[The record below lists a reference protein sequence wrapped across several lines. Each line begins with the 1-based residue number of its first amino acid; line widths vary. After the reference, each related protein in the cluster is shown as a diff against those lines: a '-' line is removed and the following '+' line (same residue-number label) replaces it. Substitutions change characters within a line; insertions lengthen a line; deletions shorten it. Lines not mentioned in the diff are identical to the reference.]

1 MFNIMKLNNIKN
13 IFYWTDNNGAVYLPG
28 DTALTYRTKS
38 DLPRFVAAVYS
49 ALNTDSGVSERV
61 VTLNGHCG
69 LLLDVLYDKD
79 WVSETFSNLNCE
91 IPDEIIM
98 NLFGAA
104 LPCLAQIMW
113 NDIHASLNKT
123 EHCSN
128 CPDLRILVGQNT
140 DKDGHELCFFIPFG
154 GTEFDDDWTP
164 MSTPLK
170 AYKKDM
176 RSIKPAGN
184 YEEGKD
190 YMVAVSP
197 WVLEAFLKANQI
209 DYVQLIRGQDLKN
222 PPVGSIRYANE
233 KEVVWYEYSSAT
245 TTRRCTDL
253 SRAKSFV
260 QGWVNLDCPTLK
272 RFSTNQKVL
281 SVNGFGAAVP
291 LFESPL
297 VDTSYVDTVIA
308 DDIEDKEIE
317 GLRKHLNPDG
327 VISQLLNNV
336 QKARAEKGIDEV
348 ESRVKQVE
356 TQIRLFLRT
365 PEIENE
371 IKDIETAH
379 LNEEGSFDCGFI
391 FWYPK
396 ADSQL
401 EKDMSL
407 LVGANRRK
415 LSWLDIAVPTFSQS
429 INVQRYGAELIKKLV
444 KERLGI
450 ELYYRS
456 ELD

>member
-1 MFNIMKLNNIKN
+1 MKAEIKFAN
-13 IFYWTDNNGAVYLPG
+13 TSNGPKA
-28 DTALTYRTKS
+28 
-38 DLPRFVAAVYS
+38 FV
-49 ALNTDSGVSERV
+49 
-61 VTLNGHCG
+61 
-69 LLLDVLYDKD
+69 
-79 WVSETFSNLNCE
+79 
-91 IPDEIIM
+91 
-98 NLFGAA
+98 
-104 LPCLAQIMW
+104 
-113 NDIHASLNKT
+113 KT
-123 EHCSN
+123 
-128 CPDLRILVGQNT
+128 
-140 DKDGHELCFFIPFG
+140 
-154 GTEFDDDWTP
+154 FDDDWTP

-260 QGWVNLDCPTLK
+260 QEWVNLDCPTLK

-281 SVNGFGAAVP
+281 SVNGFGVAVP

-379 LNEEGSFDCGFI
+379 LNEEGGFDCGFI

-415 LSWLDIAVPTFSQS
+415 LSWLDIAIPTFSQS

>member
-1 MFNIMKLNNIKN
+1 MKAEIKFAN
-13 IFYWTDNNGAVYLPG
+13 TNNGPKA
-28 DTALTYRTKS
+28 
-38 DLPRFVAAVYS
+38 FV
-49 ALNTDSGVSERV
+49 
-61 VTLNGHCG
+61 
-69 LLLDVLYDKD
+69 
-79 WVSETFSNLNCE
+79 
-91 IPDEIIM
+91 
-98 NLFGAA
+98 
-104 LPCLAQIMW
+104 
-113 NDIHASLNKT
+113 KT
-123 EHCSN
+123 
-128 CPDLRILVGQNT
+128 
-140 DKDGHELCFFIPFG
+140 
-154 GTEFDDDWTP
+154 FDDDWTP

-260 QGWVNLDCPTLK
+260 QEWVNLDCPTLK

-297 VDTSYVDTVIA
+297 V
-308 DDIEDKEIE
+308 
-317 GLRKHLNPDG
+317 
-327 VISQLLNNV
+327 
-336 QKARAEKGIDEV
+336 
-348 ESRVKQVE
+348 
-356 TQIRLFLRT
+356 
-365 PEIENE
+365 
-371 IKDIETAH
+371 
-379 LNEEGSFDCGFI
+379 
-391 FWYPK
+391 
-396 ADSQL
+396 
-401 EKDMSL
+401 
-407 LVGANRRK
+407 GANRRK

-429 INVQRYGAELIKKLV
+429 VNVQRYGAELVKKLV

>member
-1 MFNIMKLNNIKN
+1 
-13 IFYWTDNNGAVYLPG
+13 
-28 DTALTYRTKS
+28 
-38 DLPRFVAAVYS
+38 
-49 ALNTDSGVSERV
+49 
-61 VTLNGHCG
+61 
-69 LLLDVLYDKD
+69 
-79 WVSETFSNLNCE
+79 
-91 IPDEIIM
+91 M
-98 NLFGAA
+98 NE
-104 LPCLAQIMW
+104 
-113 NDIHASLNKT
+113 N
-123 EHCSN
+123 
-128 CPDLRILVGQNT
+128 
-140 DKDGHELCFFIPFG
+140 
-154 GTEFDDDWTP
+154 
-164 MSTPLK
+164 
-170 AYKKDM
+170 
-176 RSIKPAGN
+176 
-184 YEEGKD
+184 
-190 YMVAVSP
+190 
-197 WVLEAFLKANQI
+197 
-209 DYVQLIRGQDLKN
+209 
-222 PPVGSIRYANE
+222 
-233 KEVVWYEYSSAT
+233 EVVWYEYSSAS

-260 QGWVNLDCPTLK
+260 QEWVNLDCPTLK

-336 QKARAEKGIDEV
+336 QKARAEKEIDKV

-379 LNEEGSFDCGFI
+379 LNEEGGFDCGFI

-407 LVGANRRK
+407 LVGANKRK

-429 INVQRYGAELIKKLV
+429 VNVQRYGAEFVKKLV

>member
-1 MFNIMKLNNIKN
+1 MKAEIKFAN
-13 IFYWTDNNGAVYLPG
+13 TSNGPKA
-28 DTALTYRTKS
+28 
-38 DLPRFVAAVYS
+38 FV
-49 ALNTDSGVSERV
+49 
-61 VTLNGHCG
+61 
-69 LLLDVLYDKD
+69 
-79 WVSETFSNLNCE
+79 
-91 IPDEIIM
+91 
-98 NLFGAA
+98 
-104 LPCLAQIMW
+104 
-113 NDIHASLNKT
+113 KT
-123 EHCSN
+123 
-128 CPDLRILVGQNT
+128 
-140 DKDGHELCFFIPFG
+140 
-154 GTEFDDDWTP
+154 FDDDWTP

-260 QGWVNLDCPTLK
+260 QEWVNLDCPTLK

-336 QKARAEKGIDEV
+336 QNR
-348 ESRVKQVE
+348 
-356 TQIRLFLRT
+356 RLTRTCCTVQNHKFLQFLRLST
-365 PEIENE
+365 DNRTNSPFNFCS
-371 IKDIETAH
+371 
-379 LNEEGSFDCGFI
+379 LFFRVNCGH
-391 FWYPK
+391 
-396 ADSQL
+396 QL
-401 EKDMSL
+401 IPCIRGPFFKRIVQPL
-407 LVGANRRK
+407 TCVVFFVRRCIGEYK
-415 LSWLDIAVPTFSQS
+415 F
-429 INVQRYGAELIKKLV
+429 LIKHV
-444 KERLGI
+444 ERVSHL
-450 ELYYRS
+450 L
-456 ELD
+456 LTVFMP

>member
-1 MFNIMKLNNIKN
+1 
-13 IFYWTDNNGAVYLPG
+13 
-28 DTALTYRTKS
+28 
-38 DLPRFVAAVYS
+38 
-49 ALNTDSGVSERV
+49 
-61 VTLNGHCG
+61 
-69 LLLDVLYDKD
+69 
-79 WVSETFSNLNCE
+79 
-91 IPDEIIM
+91 
-98 NLFGAA
+98 
-104 LPCLAQIMW
+104 
-113 NDIHASLNKT
+113 
-123 EHCSN
+123 
-128 CPDLRILVGQNT
+128 
-140 DKDGHELCFFIPFG
+140 
-154 GTEFDDDWTP
+154 
-164 MSTPLK
+164 
-170 AYKKDM
+170 
-176 RSIKPAGN
+176 
-184 YEEGKD
+184 
-190 YMVAVSP
+190 MVAVSP

-260 QGWVNLDCPTLK
+260 QEWVNLDCPTLK

-379 LNEEGSFDCGFI
+379 LNEESSFDCGFI

>member
-1 MFNIMKLNNIKN
+1 MYQLQNIDYLYRISTMTGSSKLVTVQADRDSHDLNDKHFVMLNLCRAIVN
-13 IFYWTDNNGAVYLPG
+13 FANEGHVISAVYELEPDGTSKRVAYRGLPEYQE
-28 DTALTYRTKS
+28 ALKDPEPDVIVAKFATNFSSGASFASQCRVNQKS
-38 DLPRFVAAVYS
+38 REVFDIEA
-49 ALNTDSGVSERV
+49 SGTPS
-61 VTLNGHCG
+61 
-69 LLLDVLYDKD
+69 DK
-79 WVSETFSNLNCE
+79 
-91 IPDEIIM
+91 
-98 NLFGAA
+98 
-104 LPCLAQIMW
+104 
-113 NDIHASLNKT
+113 
-123 EHCSN
+123 
-128 CPDLRILVGQNT
+128 
-140 DKDGHELCFFIPFG
+140 
-154 GTEFDDDWTP
+154 
-164 MSTPLK
+164 
-170 AYKKDM
+170 
-176 RSIKPAGN
+176 
-184 YEEGKD
+184 
-190 YMVAVSP
+190 
-197 WVLEAFLKANQI
+197 
-209 DYVQLIRGQDLKN
+209 
-222 PPVGSIRYANE
+222 
-233 KEVVWYEYSSAT
+233 
-245 TTRRCTDL
+245 
-253 SRAKSFV
+253 
-260 QGWVNLDCPTLK
+260 
-272 RFSTNQKVL
+272 NQKVL

-379 LNEEGSFDCGFI
+379 LNEEGGFDCGFI

-429 INVQRYGAELIKKLV
+429 VNVQRYGAELVKKLA

-450 ELYYRS
+450 ELYYHS

>member
-1 MFNIMKLNNIKN
+1 MTLNLSLVSGSDGIKN
-13 IFYWTDNNGAVYLPG
+13 GRQHPGPEQQEGQECCVSGRRASGSFTLKKLDGTRISKGVTFKKIAAIRACNKLSNRKDVNGQF
-28 DTALTYRTKS
+28 
-38 DLPRFVAAVYS
+38 LPRLKSRVSLPLFMKAEIKFANTSNGPKAFV
-49 ALNTDSGVSERV
+49 
-61 VTLNGHCG
+61 
-69 LLLDVLYDKD
+69 
-79 WVSETFSNLNCE
+79 
-91 IPDEIIM
+91 
-98 NLFGAA
+98 
-104 LPCLAQIMW
+104 
-113 NDIHASLNKT
+113 KT
-123 EHCSN
+123 
-128 CPDLRILVGQNT
+128 
-140 DKDGHELCFFIPFG
+140 
-154 GTEFDDDWTP
+154 FDDDWTP

-260 QGWVNLDCPTLK
+260 QEWVNLDCPTLK

-336 QKARAEKGIDEV
+336 QKARAEKEIDEV

-379 LNEEGSFDCGFI
+379 LNEEGGFDCGFI

>member
-1 MFNIMKLNNIKN
+1 MDWKFIMCLLVMCSTTIWKLLEI
-13 IFYWTDNNGAVYLPG
+13 
-28 DTALTYRTKS
+28 LTYGEIQVRQV
-38 DLPRFVAAVYS
+38 DDVM
-49 ALNTDSGVSERV
+49 
-61 VTLNGHCG
+61 TLYM
-69 LLLDVLYDKD
+69 VFTIY
-79 WVSETFSNLNCE
+79 
-91 IPDEIIM
+91 
-98 NLFGAA
+98 A
-104 LPCLAQIMW
+104 
-113 NDIHASLNKT
+113 
-123 EHCSN
+123 
-128 CPDLRILVGQNT
+128 
-140 DKDGHELCFFIPFG
+140 
-154 GTEFDDDWTP
+154 
-164 MSTPLK
+164 
-170 AYKKDM
+170 AYK
-176 RSIKPAGN
+176 AGMAVQAKRQKQT
-184 YEEGKD
+184 EEK
-190 YMVAVSP
+190 
-197 WVLEAFLKANQI
+197 I
-209 DYVQLIRGQDLKN
+209 
-222 PPVGSIRYANE
+222 
-233 KEVVWYEYSSAT
+233 AT

-260 QGWVNLDCPTLK
+260 QEWVNLDCPTLK

>member
-1 MFNIMKLNNIKN
+1 M
-13 IFYWTDNNGAVYLPG
+13 
-28 DTALTYRTKS
+28 AL
-38 DLPRFVAAVYS
+38 RF
-49 ALNTDSGVSERV
+49 L
-61 VTLNGHCG
+61 
-69 LLLDVLYDKD
+69 
-79 WVSETFSNLNCE
+79 
-91 IPDEIIM
+91 
-98 NLFGAA
+98 
-104 LPCLAQIMW
+104 
-113 NDIHASLNKT
+113 
-123 EHCSN
+123 
-128 CPDLRILVGQNT
+128 
-140 DKDGHELCFFIPFG
+140 
-154 GTEFDDDWTP
+154 
-164 MSTPLK
+164 
-170 AYKKDM
+170 
-176 RSIKPAGN
+176 
-184 YEEGKD
+184 
-190 YMVAVSP
+190 
-197 WVLEAFLKANQI
+197 
-209 DYVQLIRGQDLKN
+209 
-222 PPVGSIRYANE
+222 
-233 KEVVWYEYSSAT
+233 
-245 TTRRCTDL
+245 
-253 SRAKSFV
+253 
-260 QGWVNLDCPTLK
+260 
-272 RFSTNQKVL
+272 
-281 SVNGFGAAVP
+281 

-336 QKARAEKGIDEV
+336 QKARAEKEIDEV

-379 LNEEGSFDCGFI
+379 LNEEGGFDCGFI

>member
-1 MFNIMKLNNIKN
+1 M
-13 IFYWTDNNGAVYLPG
+13 
-28 DTALTYRTKS
+28 
-38 DLPRFVAAVYS
+38 
-49 ALNTDSGVSERV
+49 
-61 VTLNGHCG
+61 
-69 LLLDVLYDKD
+69 
-79 WVSETFSNLNCE
+79 
-91 IPDEIIM
+91 
-98 NLFGAA
+98 
-104 LPCLAQIMW
+104 
-113 NDIHASLNKT
+113 
-123 EHCSN
+123 
-128 CPDLRILVGQNT
+128 
-140 DKDGHELCFFIPFG
+140 
-154 GTEFDDDWTP
+154 
-164 MSTPLK
+164 
-170 AYKKDM
+170 
-176 RSIKPAGN
+176 
-184 YEEGKD
+184 
-190 YMVAVSP
+190 
-197 WVLEAFLKANQI
+197 
-209 DYVQLIRGQDLKN
+209 
-222 PPVGSIRYANE
+222 
-233 KEVVWYEYSSAT
+233 
-245 TTRRCTDL
+245 
-253 SRAKSFV
+253 
-260 QGWVNLDCPTLK
+260 
-272 RFSTNQKVL
+272 L

-336 QKARAEKGIDEV
+336 QKARAEKGIDDV
-348 ESRVKQVE
+348 DSRVYQVE
-356 TQIRLFLRT
+356 TPIRPLLRT
-365 PEIENE
+365 TEIENE
-371 IKDIETAH
+371 FKDIGTAH

>member
-1 MFNIMKLNNIKN
+1 MKAEVKFAN
-13 IFYWTDNNGAVYLPG
+13 TSNGPKA
-28 DTALTYRTKS
+28 
-38 DLPRFVAAVYS
+38 FV
-49 ALNTDSGVSERV
+49 
-61 VTLNGHCG
+61 
-69 LLLDVLYDKD
+69 
-79 WVSETFSNLNCE
+79 
-91 IPDEIIM
+91 
-98 NLFGAA
+98 
-104 LPCLAQIMW
+104 
-113 NDIHASLNKT
+113 KT
-123 EHCSN
+123 
-128 CPDLRILVGQNT
+128 
-140 DKDGHELCFFIPFG
+140 
-154 GTEFDDDWTP
+154 FDDDWTP

-184 YEEGKD
+184 YEEGKN

-222 PPVGSIRYANE
+222 PPVGS
-233 KEVVWYEYSSAT
+233 
-245 TTRRCTDL
+245 
-253 SRAKSFV
+253 AKSFV
-260 QGWVNLDCPTLK
+260 QEWVNLDCHTLK

-281 SVNGFGAAVP
+281 SVNGFGIAVP

-336 QKARAEKGIDEV
+336 QKARAEKEIDEM

-379 LNEEGSFDCGFI
+379 LNEEGGFDCGFI

-407 LVGANRRK
+407 LVGANKRK
-415 LSWLDIAVPTFSQS
+415 LSWLDITVPTFSQS
-429 INVQRYGAELIKKLV
+429 VNVQRYGAEFVKKLV

>member
-1 MFNIMKLNNIKN
+1 MFNIMNLNNIEN
-13 IFYWTDNNGAVYLPG
+13 IFYWTDNNGAVSLPG

-113 NDIHASLNKT
+113 NDIH
-123 EHCSN
+123 
-128 CPDLRILVGQNT
+128 
-140 DKDGHELCFFIPFG
+140 
-154 GTEFDDDWTP
+154 
-164 MSTPLK
+164 
-170 AYKKDM
+170 
-176 RSIKPAGN
+176 
-184 YEEGKD
+184 
-190 YMVAVSP
+190 
-197 WVLEAFLKANQI
+197 
-209 DYVQLIRGQDLKN
+209 
-222 PPVGSIRYANE
+222 
-233 KEVVWYEYSSAT
+233 
-245 TTRRCTDL
+245 
-253 SRAKSFV
+253 
-260 QGWVNLDCPTLK
+260 
-272 RFSTNQKVL
+272 
-281 SVNGFGAAVP
+281 
-291 LFESPL
+291 
-297 VDTSYVDTVIA
+297 
-308 DDIEDKEIE
+308 IEDKEIE

-379 LNEEGSFDCGFI
+379 LNEESSFDCGFI

>member
-1 MFNIMKLNNIKN
+1 MFNIMNLNNIEN
-13 IFYWTDNNGAVYLPG
+13 IFYWTDNNGAVSLPG

-154 GTEFDDDWTP
+154 GTEFDHDERIRC
-164 MSTPLK
+164 
-170 AYKKDM
+170 AHAA
-176 RSIKPAGN
+176 RVVEN
-184 YEEGKD
+184 YLD
-190 YMVAVSP
+190 NVA
-197 WVLEAFLKANQI
+197 
-209 DYVQLIRGQDLKN
+209 
-222 PPVGSIRYANE
+222 YANE

-260 QGWVNLDCPTLK
+260 QEWVNLDCPTLK

-379 LNEEGSFDCGFI
+379 LNEEGGFDCGFI

>member
-1 MFNIMKLNNIKN
+1 MKAEIKFAN
-13 IFYWTDNNGAVYLPG
+13 TSNGPKA
-28 DTALTYRTKS
+28 
-38 DLPRFVAAVYS
+38 FV
-49 ALNTDSGVSERV
+49 
-61 VTLNGHCG
+61 
-69 LLLDVLYDKD
+69 
-79 WVSETFSNLNCE
+79 
-91 IPDEIIM
+91 
-98 NLFGAA
+98 
-104 LPCLAQIMW
+104 
-113 NDIHASLNKT
+113 KT
-123 EHCSN
+123 
-128 CPDLRILVGQNT
+128 
-140 DKDGHELCFFIPFG
+140 
-154 GTEFDDDWTP
+154 FDDDWTP

-260 QGWVNLDCPTLK
+260 QEWVNLDCPTLK

-336 QKARAEKGIDEV
+336 QKARAEKASMKWKAASSRSKPRFAFSCALRKSKTKSKTSKLLISMRRAALTVVSFSGI
-348 ESRVKQVE
+348 
-356 TQIRLFLRT
+356 
-365 PEIENE
+365 
-371 IKDIETAH
+371 
-379 LNEEGSFDCGFI
+379 
-391 FWYPK
+391 
-396 ADSQL
+396 
-401 EKDMSL
+401 
-407 LVGANRRK
+407 RK
-415 LSWLDIAVPTFSQS
+415 LILSSKRT
-429 INVQRYGAELIKKLV
+429 
-444 KERLGI
+444 
-450 ELYYRS
+450 
-456 ELD
+456 

>member
-1 MFNIMKLNNIKN
+1 MQKNNKKM
-13 IFYWTDNNGAVYLPG
+13 TCL
-28 DTALTYRTKS
+28 
-38 DLPRFVAAVYS
+38 AAI
-49 ALNTDSGVSERV
+49 L
-61 VTLNGHCG
+61 
-69 LLLDVLYDKD
+69 
-79 WVSETFSNLNCE
+79 
-91 IPDEIIM
+91 M
-98 NLFGAA
+98 AA
-104 LPCLAQIMW
+104 LAALLIFAIVDA
-113 NDIHASLNKT
+113 NRINRSL
-123 EHCSN
+123 S
-128 CPDLRILVGQNT
+128 
-140 DKDGHELCFFIPFG
+140 ELQQ
-154 GTEFDDDWTP
+154 TV
-164 MSTPLK
+164 
-170 AYKKDM
+170 
-176 RSIKPAGN
+176 N
-184 YEEGKD
+184 YEERLEPLLFYGATAETAETAATAETAKTLEPELNFTVTKSGIVPDDGSYVPVTLGDVTVCIPVAAAGQGGCTVTYCSGNSTAAIGD
-190 YMVAVSP
+190 YKIALV
-197 WVLEAFLKANQI
+197 EGN
-209 DYVQLIRGQDLKN
+209 
-222 PPVGSIRYANE
+222 
-233 KEVVWYEYSSAT
+233 SSAT

-260 QGWVNLDCPTLK
+260 QEWVNLDCPTLK

-281 SVNGFGAAVP
+281 SVNGFGVAVP

-336 QKARAEKGIDEV
+336 QKARAEKEIDEV

-379 LNEEGSFDCGFI
+379 LNEEGGFDCGFI

>member
-1 MFNIMKLNNIKN
+1 MFSVTCLIK
-13 IFYWTDNNGAVYLPG
+13 TDI
-28 DTALTYRTKS
+28 DTVKKCMGQNPYNPETFLQNFAARLTS
-38 DLPRFVAAVYS
+38 FDDP
-49 ALNTDSGVSERV
+49 
-61 VTLNGHCG
+61 
-69 LLLDVLYDKD
+69 LLDMYPT
-79 WVSETFSNLNCE
+79 SEIDGNIEDENVILGIREPQKLVEWAKTMKERTQCMAMAEFS
-91 IPDEIIM
+91 
-98 NLFGAA
+98 AA
-104 LPCLAQIMW
+104 LQK
-113 NDIHASLNKT
+113 H
-123 EHCSN
+123 
-128 CPDLRILVGQNT
+128 
-140 DKDGHELCFFIPFG
+140 
-154 GTEFDDDWTP
+154 
-164 MSTPLK
+164 K
-170 AYKKDM
+170 A
-176 RSIKPAGN
+176 
-184 YEEGKD
+184 EG
-190 YMVAVSP
+190 
-197 WVLEAFLKANQI
+197 I
-209 DYVQLIRGQDLKN
+209 D
-222 PPVGSIRYANE
+222 
-233 KEVVWYEYSSAT
+233 
-245 TTRRCTDL
+245 
-253 SRAKSFV
+253 
-260 QGWVNLDCPTLK
+260 DCPTLK

-281 SVNGFGAAVP
+281 SVNGFGVAVP

-297 VDTSYVDTVIA
+297 VDTSYIDTVIA

-336 QKARAEKGIDEV
+336 QKARAEKEIDEV

-379 LNEEGSFDCGFI
+379 LNEEGGFDCGFI

-396 ADSQL
+396 VDSQL

-407 LVGANRRK
+407 LVGANKRK

-429 INVQRYGAELIKKLV
+429 INIQRYCAEIVKKLV

>member
-1 MFNIMKLNNIKN
+1 MKAEIKFAN
-13 IFYWTDNNGAVYLPG
+13 TSNGPKA
-28 DTALTYRTKS
+28 
-38 DLPRFVAAVYS
+38 FV
-49 ALNTDSGVSERV
+49 
-61 VTLNGHCG
+61 
-69 LLLDVLYDKD
+69 
-79 WVSETFSNLNCE
+79 
-91 IPDEIIM
+91 
-98 NLFGAA
+98 
-104 LPCLAQIMW
+104 
-113 NDIHASLNKT
+113 KT
-123 EHCSN
+123 
-128 CPDLRILVGQNT
+128 
-140 DKDGHELCFFIPFG
+140 
-154 GTEFDDDWTP
+154 FDDDWTP

-260 QGWVNLDCPTLK
+260 QEWVNLDCPTLK

-308 DDIEDKEIE
+308 DDIED
-317 GLRKHLNPDG
+317 
-327 VISQLLNNV
+327 
-336 QKARAEKGIDEV
+336 
-348 ESRVKQVE
+348 
-356 TQIRLFLRT
+356 
-365 PEIENE
+365 
-371 IKDIETAH
+371 
-379 LNEEGSFDCGFI
+379 
-391 FWYPK
+391 
-396 ADSQL
+396 
-401 EKDMSL
+401 
-407 LVGANRRK
+407 
-415 LSWLDIAVPTFSQS
+415 
-429 INVQRYGAELIKKLV
+429 
-444 KERLGI
+444 
-450 ELYYRS
+450 
-456 ELD
+456 

>member
-1 MFNIMKLNNIKN
+1 MK
-13 IFYWTDNNGAVYLPG
+13 NNGEKLEGLMIAAMLLIFVTSIWASRDAQRMHEKLAEKVQQTPETAEFAEFVSHLLPATPETAEITPFDASDPHMNFVASKERLKLTLNSCVPLSLDDTTVCIPIQSIG
-28 DTALTYRTKS
+28 ERSLVSYQTQDHTACVGAYHMTLVNGHKEEGVNFLLINDSALISGTRNINEDTSLVVTALVK
-38 DLPRFVAAVYS
+38 V
-49 ALNTDSGVSERV
+49 N
-61 VTLNGHCG
+61 
-69 LLLDVLYDKD
+69 
-79 WVSETFSNLNCE
+79 
-91 IPDEIIM
+91 
-98 NLFGAA
+98 
-104 LPCLAQIMW
+104 
-113 NDIHASLNKT
+113 
-123 EHCSN
+123 
-128 CPDLRILVGQNT
+128 
-140 DKDGHELCFFIPFG
+140 
-154 GTEFDDDWTP
+154 
-164 MSTPLK
+164 
-170 AYKKDM
+170 
-176 RSIKPAGN
+176 
-184 YEEGKD
+184 
-190 YMVAVSP
+190 
-197 WVLEAFLKANQI
+197 
-209 DYVQLIRGQDLKN
+209 
-222 PPVGSIRYANE
+222 
-233 KEVVWYEYSSAT
+233 SSAT

-260 QGWVNLDCPTLK
+260 QEWVNLDCPTLK

-336 QKARAEKGIDEV
+336 QKARAEKKIDEV

-379 LNEEGSFDCGFI
+379 LNEEGGFDCGFI

-396 ADSQL
+396 ASSQL

-407 LVGANRRK
+407 LVGANKRK
-415 LSWLDIAVPTFSQS
+415 LNWLDMAVPTFSQS
-429 INVQRYGAELIKKLV
+429 VNVQRYGAELVKKLV
-444 KERLGI
+444 KEQLGI

>member
-1 MFNIMKLNNIKN
+1 
-13 IFYWTDNNGAVYLPG
+13 
-28 DTALTYRTKS
+28 
-38 DLPRFVAAVYS
+38 
-49 ALNTDSGVSERV
+49 
-61 VTLNGHCG
+61 
-69 LLLDVLYDKD
+69 
-79 WVSETFSNLNCE
+79 
-91 IPDEIIM
+91 
-98 NLFGAA
+98 
-104 LPCLAQIMW
+104 
-113 NDIHASLNKT
+113 
-123 EHCSN
+123 
-128 CPDLRILVGQNT
+128 
-140 DKDGHELCFFIPFG
+140 
-154 GTEFDDDWTP
+154 
-164 MSTPLK
+164 
-170 AYKKDM
+170 
-176 RSIKPAGN
+176 
-184 YEEGKD
+184 
-190 YMVAVSP
+190 MVAVSP

-222 PPVGSIRYANE
+222 PPVGSVRYANE

-260 QGWVNLDCPTLK
+260 QEWVNLDCPTLK

-297 VDTSYVDTVIA
+297 VDTSYIDTVIA

-317 GLRKHLNPDG
+317 GLREHLNPDG

-336 QKARAEKGIDEV
+336 QKARTEKEIDKV

-379 LNEEGSFDCGFI
+379 LNEEGGFDCGFI

-407 LVGANRRK
+407 LVGANKRK

-429 INVQRYGAELIKKLV
+429 VNVQRYGAELVKKLV

-450 ELYYRS
+450 ELYYHS

>member
-1 MFNIMKLNNIKN
+1 MYQL
-13 IFYWTDNNGAVYLPG
+13 
-28 DTALTYRTKS
+28 
-38 DLPRFVAAVYS
+38 
-49 ALNTDSGVSERV
+49 
-61 VTLNGHCG
+61 
-69 LLLDVLYDKD
+69 
-79 WVSETFSNLNCE
+79 
-91 IPDEIIM
+91 
-98 NLFGAA
+98 
-104 LPCLAQIMW
+104 
-113 NDIHASLNKT
+113 
-123 EHCSN
+123 
-128 CPDLRILVGQNT
+128 QN
-140 DKDGHELCFFIPFG
+140 
-154 GTEFDDDWTP
+154 
-164 MSTPLK
+164 
-170 AYKKDM
+170 
-176 RSIKPAGN
+176 
-184 YEEGKD
+184 
-190 YMVAVSP
+190 
-197 WVLEAFLKANQI
+197 I
-209 DYVQLIRGQDLKN
+209 DYLYRISTMTGSSKLVTVQADRDSHDLNDKHFVMLN
-222 PPVGSIRYANE
+222 LCRAIVNYANE
-233 KEVVWYEYSSAT
+233 GHVISAVYELEPDGTSKRVAYRGLPEYQEALKDPEPDVIVAKFATNFSSGASFASQCRVNQKSREVFDIEASGTPSDNDDISERLVS
-245 TTRRCTDL
+245 
-253 SRAKSFV
+253 
-260 QGWVNLDCPTLK
+260 LDDGEHWHQVHCPTLK

>member
-1 MFNIMKLNNIKN
+1 MKAEVKFCSTKN
-13 IFYWTDNNGAVYLPG
+13 GPKAFVSTYNDNWESSNEPLLA
-28 DTALTYRTKS
+28 YR
-38 DLPRFVAAVYS
+38 
-49 ALNTDSGVSERV
+49 
-61 VTLNGHCG
+61 
-69 LLLDVLYDKD
+69 
-79 WVSETFSNLNCE
+79 
-91 IPDEIIM
+91 
-98 NLFGAA
+98 
-104 LPCLAQIMW
+104 
-113 NDIHASLNKT
+113 
-123 EHCSN
+123 
-128 CPDLRILVGQNT
+128 
-140 DKDGHELCFFIPFG
+140 
-154 GTEFDDDWTP
+154 
-164 MSTPLK
+164 
-170 AYKKDM
+170 KDM
-176 RSIKPAGN
+176 RSIRSASP

-190 YMVAVSP
+190 YRVVMNP
-197 WVLEAFLKANQI
+197 WVLDDFFQANKI
-209 DYVQLIRGQDLKN
+209 DSVQLVSGANLAS
-222 PPVGSIRYANE
+222 PPVGNVRYANE
-233 KEVVWYEYSSAT
+233 DQLVWYEFSTAT

-260 QGWVNLDCPTLK
+260 QEWVNLDCPTLK

-297 VDTSYVDTVIA
+297 VDTSYIDTVIA

-336 QKARAEKGIDEV
+336 QKARAEKEIDKV

-379 LNEEGSFDCGFI
+379 LNEEGGFDCGFI

-407 LVGANRRK
+407 LVGANKRK

-429 INVQRYGAELIKKLV
+429 INVQRYGAEIVKKLV

>member
-1 MFNIMKLNNIKN
+1 MKWNVFCNENAPYRIYYRQIEIDGYEMYVMFPLPMTGMECGWAVSHGATTAATIQEAVQK
-13 IFYWTDNNGAVYLPG
+13 FYPFMVEYICDKEDSDN
-28 DTALTYRTKS
+28 DTQQYILK
-38 DLPRFVAAVYS
+38 
-49 ALNTDSGVSERV
+49 
-61 VTLNGHCG
+61 
-69 LLLDVLYDKD
+69 
-79 WVSETFSNLNCE
+79 NLNSLGNSVD
-91 IPDEIIM
+91 IW
-98 NLFGAA
+98 GRK
-104 LPCLAQIMW
+104 
-113 NDIHASLNKT
+113 NDRQHVIDGMSATQKSQLLCYILRNHEAFVKT
-123 EHCSN
+123 
-128 CPDLRILVGQNT
+128 
-140 DKDGHELCFFIPFG
+140 
-154 GTEFDDDWTP
+154 FDDDWTP

-260 QGWVNLDCPTLK
+260 QEWVNLDCPTLK

-281 SVNGFGAAVP
+281 SVNGFGVAVP
-291 LFESPL
+291 LFESP
-297 VDTSYVDTVIA
+297 
-308 DDIEDKEIE
+308 
-317 GLRKHLNPDG
+317 
-327 VISQLLNNV
+327 
-336 QKARAEKGIDEV
+336 
-348 ESRVKQVE
+348 
-356 TQIRLFLRT
+356 
-365 PEIENE
+365 
-371 IKDIETAH
+371 
-379 LNEEGSFDCGFI
+379 
-391 FWYPK
+391 
-396 ADSQL
+396 
-401 EKDMSL
+401 

-415 LSWLDIAVPTFSQS
+415 LSWLDITAPTFSQS